1 MYGMG
6 GGFDERYHE
15 VVMAENLEE
24 ASDMAYDMAREEFE
38 NYAGDHGI
46 PDLDQIAEENDLD
59 LSKKYDLEEAEQMYN
74 EEREGWIDYWAKPY
88 TDELAKSLEY
98 EHYQNPF
105 ENAPDFLAEYGEY
118 DEYGE

>member
-6 GGFDERYHE
+6 GGFNEHYHE
-15 VVMAENLEE
+15 VTKAKDLDAANRI
-24 ASDMAYDMAREEFE
+24 AYDMACDNFN

-46 PDLDQIAEENDLD
+46 PSLDDIAEENDLD
-59 LSKKYDLEEAEQMYN
+59 LYDDSEEAEQMYN